1 MHSLATW
8 VSLSD
13 AREQFASGQVISI
26 GGMTLYRRPCALVR
40 ELILSGAN
48 DLTLMSFTS
57 GIESD
62 LLVGAGRVST
72 VRSCYFG
79 LEIFG
84 LAPMFTRAAADGGIK
99 LVEETEATLSQ
110 GFAAKLNHLGFLP
123 VQGLLGTDILSV
135 RPDLKVLTCPYTGA
149 RHVAVPALGPDVA
162 LLHAAAADEAGNVVL
177 GGNLALDREIA
188 QLARRVI
195 ISVDRVVPR
204 DELPEGGVDLTL
216 STHDVMLVKAEGG
229 AWPTSC
235 HPHYGLDGGA
245 LLAYVV
251 SAGMGGFERYL
262 SAFLEGRKAVQ
273 SMVAELEALL
283 PAPEGK

>member
-1 MHSLATW
+1 MATW

-13 AREQFASGQVISI
+13 ARAQFSDGQVISI

-40 ELILSGAN
+40 ELLASGAK

-79 LEIFG
+79 LEVFG
-84 LAPMFTRAAADGGIK
+84 LAPMFTRFASDGAIK
-99 LVEETEATLSQ
+99 IIEETEATLAQ

-135 RPDLKVLTCPYTGA
+135 RPDLKVVTCPYTGA
-149 RHVAVPALGPDVA
+149 RHVAVPALAPDVA
-162 LLHAAAADEAGNVVL
+162 LLHASMADEAGNVVL
-177 GGNLALDREIA
+177 GGNLAADREIA
-188 QLARRVI
+188 MLAKKVI

-204 DELPEGGVDLTL
+204 EALPEGGVDLPL
-216 STHDVMLVKAEGG
+216 VGRDVMLVRAEGG

-251 SAGMGGFERYL
+251 CAGMGAFDRYH
-262 SAFLEGRKAVQ
+262 SAFLEGRKAVEKIV
-273 SMVAELEALL
+273 SELEALL
-283 PAPEGK
+283 PAEGKA

>member
-1 MHSLATW
+1 
-8 VSLSD
+8 
-13 AREQFASGQVISI
+13 
-26 GGMTLYRRPCALVR
+26 MTLYRRPCALVR
-40 ELILSGAN
+40 ELLASGAT

-79 LEIFG
+79 LEVFG
-84 LAPMFTRAAADGGIK
+84 LAPMFTKAAGEGTIK

-135 RPDLKVLTCPYTGA
+135 RTDLKVLTCPYTGA
-149 RHVAVPALGPDVA
+149 RHVAVPALAPDVA
-162 LLHAAAADEAGNVVL
+162 LIHARMADEAGNVVL

-188 QLARRVI
+188 QLAKTVI

-204 DELPEGGVDLTL
+204 DQLPEAGVDLTL
-216 STHDVMLVKAEGG
+216 GTRDVMLVRTEEG

-235 HPHYGLDGGA
+235 HPLYGLDGAA
-245 LLAYVV
+245 LLSYVV
-251 SAGMGGFERYL
+251 SAGTGGFERYL
-262 SAFLEGRKAVQ
+262 SAFLEGRKAVGKIA
-273 SMVAELEALL
+273 AELEAL
-283 PAPEGK
+283 A

>member
-1 MHSLATW
+1 MPGW
-8 VSLSD
+8 ISLSD
-13 AREQFASGQVISI
+13 VRGQFADGQVISI

-40 ELILSGAN
+40 ELLASGAR

-79 LEIFG
+79 LEVFG
-84 LAPMFTRAAADGGIK
+84 LAPMFTKFVADGAVR
-99 LVEETEATLSQ
+99 LVEETEATLAQ

-123 VQGLLGTDILSV
+123 IQGLLGTDVLNV
-135 RPDLKVLTCPYTGA
+135 RPDLKIVTCPYTGS
-149 RHVAVPALGPDVA
+149 RHVAVPAIAPEVA
-162 LLHAAAADEAGNVVL
+162 LVHASMADEDGNVVL

-188 QLARRVI
+188 LLAKKVI

-204 DELPEGGVDLTL
+204 SEIPEGGVDLPL
-216 STHDVMLVKAEGG
+216 STRDVMLVHAPEG

-245 LLAYVV
+245 MLAYVV
-251 SAGMGGFERYL
+251 SAGTGGFERYL
-262 SAFLEGRKAVQ
+262 SAFLGGRRAVDTL
-273 SMVAELEALL
+273 VAELEKLV
-283 PAPEGK
+283 

>member
-1 MHSLATW
+1 MAKWISWSEVRA
-8 VSLSD
+8 
-13 AREQFASGQVISI
+13 QFKPGQTISI

-40 ELILSGAN
+40 ELLLSGAD

-62 LLVGAGRVST
+62 LLVGAGRVSQ

-79 LEIFG
+79 LEVFG
-84 LAPMFTRAAADGGIK
+84 LAPMFTKAATSGSLK

-110 GFAAKLNHLGFLP
+110 GFAAKLNHLGYLP

-135 RPDLKVLTCPYTGA
+135 RPDLKIVTCPYTGA
-149 RHVAVPALGPDVA
+149 RHVAVPALAPEVA
-162 LLHAAAADEAGNVVL
+162 ILHASMSDEAGNVVL

-188 QLARRVI
+188 LLAKKVI
-195 ISVDRVVPR
+195 ISVDRVVAR
-204 DELPEGGVDLTL
+204 DELPEGGVDLPL
-216 STHDVMLVKAEGG
+216 STRDVMLVRAEEG

-251 SAGMGGFERYL
+251 SAGTGGFERYL
-262 SAFLEGRKAVQ
+262 SAFLEGRNAV
-273 SMVAELEALL
+273 SALVSELEALL
-283 PAPEGK
+283 PAGGAA

>member
-1 MHSLATW
+1 MATW

-13 AREQFASGQVISI
+13 ARAQFAAGQVISI

-40 ELILSGAN
+40 ELLASGAG

-84 LAPMFTRAAADGGIK
+84 LAPMFTRAASDGTIK
-99 LVEETEATLSQ
+99 LVEETEATLAQ
-110 GFAAKLNHLGFLP
+110 GFAARLNHLGFLP

-149 RHVAVPALGPDVA
+149 RHVAVPALAPDVA
-162 LLHAAAADEAGNVVL
+162 LLHAATADEAGNVVL

-188 QLARRVI
+188 QLARRVM

-204 DELPEGGVDLTL
+204 GELPEGGVDLTL
-216 STHDVMLVKAEGG
+216 STREVMLVKAEGG

-235 HPHYGLDGGA
+235 HPHYGLDGAA

-251 SAGMGGFERYL
+251 SAGTGGFERYL
-262 SAFLEGRKAVQ
+262 AAFLEGRGSVRVL
-273 SMVAELEALL
+273 VAELEALL
-283 PAPEGK
+283 PAGGAK